1 MLRPKEI
8 VAINDFKIT
17 FKFNN
22 EEVGIIDLEKVL
34 PRKDRFSEKILNPEI
49 FNQVKIGFLGQF
61 YWENMAEMKDEKGK
75 IISCEYDLSPEF
87 IYHHSFKFNS

>member
-8 VAINDFKIT
+8 LAINDFKIT

-22 EEVGIIDLEKVL
+22 EEVRVIDLGHVL
-34 PRKDRFSEKILNPEI
+34 SEKDKFSDKILQPEV
-49 FNQVKIGFLGQF
+49 FNTVKIGFLGQF

-75 IISCEYDLSPEF
+75 IILCEYDLSPEF
-87 IYHHSFKFNS
+87 IYHNSSIYI